1 MLNLK
6 NEIGE
11 IINKHDFI
19 VLPGI
24 GAFISDYTLP
34 YFDLNNNIV
43 ESIKTIKFNS
53 LLSKDVDNKLIN
65 LLAIKNGVPINI
77 LNIDYQKFKNYLFL
91 EIEEHNKYSW
101 KNVGIFFKN
110 SDGNLDFF
118 KEKDEDNNPE
128 FNSIISEIVT
138 NEKIQEKSNSD
149 SIFEKSESNFELLKT
164 KIEIDYNRTVP
175 LNFKKIILYALPI
188 VMLFSGLLYIV
199 FFKKDEPRIIK
210 KGVFTGIDSKDTIT
224 ALSLIKE
231 PIKKAEETFE
241 NKEKNEASKYE
252 SIKNSQIEDSNQIN
266 FEKSENILISIGIF
280 INKENVDN
288 LTSYLAENGI
298 PVKFRR
304 ERKYYRVFLNANSRA
319 QAIEFADKIEQ
330 LTGEKPVFEK

>member
-11 IINKHDFI
+11 IINKHDFV

-53 LLSKDVDNKLIN
+53 ILSKDVDNKLIN
-65 LLAIKNGVPINI
+65 LLAIKCGVPINI

-118 KEKDEDNNPE
+118 KEKDEDNNSE
-128 FNSIISEIVT
+128 LNLIISEIVT

-149 SIFEKSESNFELLKT
+149 TIFEKSESNSELLKT

-210 KGVFTGIDSKDTIT
+210 KGVYTGIYSKDTIT
-224 ALSLIKE
+224 DLSLIKE

-241 NKEKNEASKYE
+241 NKEKNEAPKYK

-304 ERKYYRVFLNANSRA
+304 EKKYYRVFLNANSRA
-319 QAIEFADKIEQ
+319 QAIEFSDKIEQ

>member
-6 NEIGE
+6 KEIGE
-11 IINKHDFI
+11 IINEHDFI

-53 LLSKDVDNKLIN
+53 ILSKDVDNKLIN
-65 LLAIKNGVPINI
+65 LLSIKKGVPINI
-77 LNIDYQKFKNYLFL
+77 LNIDYQEFKKYLFL

-110 SDGNLDFF
+110 SDGNLDFY
-118 KEKDEDNNPE
+118 KEKDEGNNSE
-128 FNSIISEIVT
+128 FNLIISEIET
-138 NEKIQEKSNSD
+138 YEKIQEKSNSD
-149 SIFEKSESNFELLKT
+149 SIFKKSESNYELLKT
-164 KIEIDYNRTVP
+164 KIEIDNNRIVH

-199 FFKKDEPRIIK
+199 FLKKDEPRIIK
-210 KGVFTGIDSKDTIT
+210 KGVFAGIDSEDTIT
-224 ALSLIKE
+224 DLSFIKE

-241 NKEKNEASKYE
+241 NKEKNESSKKK
-252 SIKNSQIEDSNQIN
+252 SIENSEIEDSSQIN
-266 FEKSENILISIGIF
+266 FEKSENIIISIGIF

-298 PVKFRR
+298 PVKFRK
-304 ERKYYRVFLNANSRA
+304 EKKYYRVFLNANSRA
-319 QAIEFADKIEQ
+319 QAIEFSDKIEQ

>member
-11 IINKHDFI
+11 IINEHDFI

-34 YFDLNNNIV
+34 YFDLNNKIV

-53 LLSKDVDNKLIN
+53 ILSKDVDNKLIN
-65 LLAIKNGVPINI
+65 LLSIKKGVPINI
-77 LNIDYQKFKNYLFL
+77 LNIDYQEFKKYLFL

-110 SDGNLDFF
+110 LDGNLDFY
-118 KEKDEDNNPE
+118 KEKDEDNNSE
-128 FNSIISEIVT
+128 LNLIISEIET

-149 SIFEKSESNFELLKT
+149 SIFKKSESNSELLKT
-164 KIEIDYNRTVP
+164 KIEIYNNRIVP

-199 FFKKDEPRIIK
+199 FLKKDEPRIIK
-210 KGVFTGIDSKDTIT
+210 KGVFAEIDSEDTIT
-224 ALSLIKE
+224 NLSFIKG

-241 NKEKNEASKYE
+241 NKEKNESSKKK
-252 SIKNSQIEDSNQIN
+252 SIENSEIEDSSQIN

-304 ERKYYRVFLNANSRA
+304 EKKYYRVFLNANSRA
-319 QAIEFADKIEQ
+319 QAIEFSDKIEQ

>member
-6 NEIGE
+6 KEIGE
-11 IINKHDFI
+11 IINEHDFI

-53 LLSKDVDNKLIN
+53 ILSKDVDNKLIN
-65 LLAIKNGVPINI
+65 LLSIKKGVPINI
-77 LNIDYQKFKNYLFL
+77 LNIDYQEFKKYLFL

-110 SDGNLDFF
+110 SDGNLDFY
-118 KEKDEDNNPE
+118 KEKDEGNNSE
-128 FNSIISEIVT
+128 FNLIISEIET
-138 NEKIQEKSNSD
+138 YEKIQEKSNSD
-149 SIFEKSESNFELLKT
+149 SIFKKSESNYELLKT
-164 KIEIDYNRTVP
+164 KIEIDNNRIVH

-210 KGVFTGIDSKDTIT
+210 KGVFAGIDSEDTIT
-224 ALSLIKE
+224 DLSFIKE

-241 NKEKNEASKYE
+241 NKEKNESSKKK
-252 SIKNSQIEDSNQIN
+252 SIENSEIEDSSQIN
-266 FEKSENILISIGIF
+266 FEKSENIIISIGIF

-298 PVKFRR
+298 PVKFRK
-304 ERKYYRVFLNANSRA
+304 EKKYYRVFLNANSRA
-319 QAIEFADKIEQ
+319 QAIEFSDKIEQ

>member
-6 NEIGE
+6 NEIGK
-11 IINKHDFI
+11 IINEHDFL

-24 GAFISDYTLP
+24 GAFISEYTQP
-34 YFDLNNNIV
+34 YFDLNNHIV
-43 ESIKTIKFNS
+43 ESIKTLKFNS
-53 LLSKDVDNKLIN
+53 LLSKDVDDKLIN
-65 LLAIKNGVPINI
+65 LLSIKLGVPFNI
-77 LNIDYQKFKNYLFL
+77 LNLDYQEFKKYLFL

-110 SDGNLDFF
+110 SDGNLDFY
-118 KEKDEDNNPE
+118 KEKDEGNNSE
-128 FNSIISEIVT
+128 FNLIISEIET
-138 NEKIQEKSNSD
+138 YEKIQEKSNSD
-149 SIFEKSESNFELLKT
+149 SIFKKSESNYELLKT
-164 KIEIDYNRTVP
+164 KIEIDNNRIVH

-199 FFKKDEPRIIK
+199 FLKKDEPRIIK
-210 KGVFTGIDSKDTIT
+210 KGVFAGIDSEDTIT
-224 ALSLIKE
+224 DLSFIKE

-241 NKEKNEASKYE
+241 NKEKNESSKKK
-252 SIKNSQIEDSNQIN
+252 SIENSEIEDSSQIN
-266 FEKSENILISIGIF
+266 FEKSENIIISIGIF

-298 PVKFRR
+298 PVKFRK
-304 ERKYYRVFLNANSRA
+304 EKKYYRVFLNANSRA
-319 QAIEFADKIEQ
+319 QAIEFSDKIEQ